1 MRDLDINRFIRPHLV
16 SAPTY
21 AAMDPPEVLAQ
32 KAGIAEDQ
40 IIKLNGNEN
49 PYGASPK
56 AVEAVKNIPL
66 HIYPDPMQVRIRNS
80 LSKYTKMPPEYIVAG
95 AGADELGA

>member
-1 MRDLDINRFIRPHLV
+1 MRDLDINRLIRPHLGA
-16 SAPTY
+16 APTY

-32 KAGIAEDQ
+32 KAGITEDQ

-56 AVEAVKNIPL
+56 AIEAVNNIPL
-66 HIYPDPMQVRIRNS
+66 HIYPDPMQIKIRKS
-80 LSKYTKMPPEYIVAG
+80 LSKYTKMPPEYIDAG
-95 AGADELGA
+95 AGAD